1 MTLHTWLLYTL
12 AVFML
17 TMTPGPTVLMC
28 MTNAVNHGAR
38 RTFFAAIGSITGV
51 LAIMSC
57 SAIGLLAALASSEV
71 LFQAIKW
78 FGVAYLFYLGF
89 STLLS
94 GTTSFSLPTAV
105 TQNTSRTTL
114 YMKGLLVGISN
125 PKALLFFTAFLP
137 QFIDP
142 TAAQLPQLLILGTTF
157 VCLELGWL
165 MFYASF
171 AAQISPWLRNT
182 GRAHLFNRL
191 SGLTFMLAS
200 VVLATLQRAARQN

>member
-12 AVFML
+12 AVFIL

-38 RTFFAAIGSITGV
+38 RTFFAAVGSITGV

-57 SAIGLLAALASSEV
+57 SSIGLVAALASSQS
-71 LFQAIKW
+71 LFLAIKW

-89 STLLS
+89 STFLS
-94 GTTSFSLPTAV
+94 DTTSFSLPTAV
-105 TQNTSRTTL
+105 TPNISRTSL

-137 QFIDP
+137 QFINP
-142 TAAQLPQLLILGTTF
+142 MAAQLPQLLILGATF
-157 VCLELGWL
+157 VCLELCWL
-165 MFYASF
+165 MFYACF

-182 GRAHLFNRL
+182 GRARLFNRL

-200 VVLATLQRAARQN
+200 VMLASLQRAVKQN